1 MTTLMTAAD
10 EPRVGFSSA
19 PVRSLSF
26 KDDTECYTWVA
37 AQLSFRARPGMSKA
51 RLVRDLALRAF
62 DMSLAEFL
70 SRSREGSRG
79 PRSRDNARQK
89 ITCLMHLLT
98 NATRGQ
104 VYELVQRD
112 RHSVLDSF
120 RKYQREISRALD
132 EVR

>member
-1 MTTLMTAAD
+1 MSRAW
-10 EPRVGFSSA
+10 GSA
-19 PVRSLSF
+19 LP
-26 KDDTECYTWVA
+26 
-37 AQLSFRARPGMSKA
+37 
-51 RLVRDLALRAF
+51 
-62 DMSLAEFL
+62 LAEFL

-98 NATRGQ
+98 DATRGQ
-104 VYELVQRD
+104 VCELVQRD